1 MLKTGVFQTPS
12 EVYAVYEVTEPGF
25 YRIDF
30 VRNGGMFQTDIENLV
45 YSQVHRKNTKVY
57 GDSSVYELWESL
69 RHKILEMKLDTDTD
83 SKWENGVYKTTVTSV
98 NSKSGCSMKVYKEMN
113 TIISEEIVIDNCFI
127 SMDTSDIVYGVKL
140 DPMNIDEYTTLRVD
154 RSTLN
159 TDNPEL
165 PYHSLETLRRTYD
178 IEHLFKEDYV
188 VADTVDVADKRIADI
203 YSADPEL
210 LGVDTET
217 TGLDVNIYGE
227 DKIVGII
234 LAQDEHTSTY
244 FPFRMETMSNLPLE
258 YMEKLDKLVRHF
270 IDRTTAHNGKFDR
283 KAFLRE
289 GFDYCFKHDS
299 MQGSI
304 VLNPEIKKGAHE
316 LKNLVYEMT
325 GRRFLELSDI
335 FVNKKD
341 INFSILPKEIVKIYA
356 CPDSCNAIRLTK
368 YQLKE
373 IPKFQRK
380 LYELECALSP
390 VKADNE
396 YFGMRVDIAEYEKQ
410 YKNCNYIQQTLLDV
424 FRRLTR
430 CDDNINSSK
439 VLSQLI
445 YGKMHCDVLS
455 RTKTGAPSTSTAA
468 INKLAAKK
476 RTKVSVVVDDIKDL
490 YGNVVVSGKKLSEAE
505 YPALLVLSTYKKYNK
520 LITAFYA
527 RFERTMK
534 TGRVF
539 FWINQN
545 GAATG
550 RQSSPMHQLPPALKK
565 VILSD
570 TPDHDLWG
578 PDYSQV
584 ELRMIAYLANQK
596 DLIELCKDPD
606 NDIHRAI
613 GSLILNCE
621 MWEITPE
628 ERSKGKRRNFGVV
641 YLISKYGLATQLFGP
656 GATEE
661 QIEFADKQ
669 LNDFY
674 RRFRR
679 IDRYIKE
686 NEAKVQRQGYM
697 ETKWLHRRRLFPE
710 VFDPDLDPRKK
721 ASILRMGNNVP
732 VQGTAADYLKMSEV
746 NMYRYI
752 REKGWYDDVA
762 SGGFPKVR
770 LMLSIHDENLISA
783 HKSIPY
789 EEIIRMITLGMEI
802 PVEGAPPFFV
812 QPAKLT
818 NWADHE
824 NDALPLPIRFRDKLI
839 LDYERTG
846 VSVINEQNY
855 VQLIKDF
862 RMNQLK
868 EYMDGLIKEYGR
880 DYKSVGE
887 HVRHPSLS
895 HQLIDV
901 YHDELKGFEG
911 TQAEKITEATRLYL
925 SDATV
930 SNVVNLERAE
940 DRELKEENEVVY
952 GSIEDLVN
960 FDENGEVVYE
970 ETDHEDASD
979 VWYTENKDAEE
990 VKKHAENKPQ
1000 YAWELADTLVL
1011 DVADMPNNK
1020 INEVLSYV
1028 HQFNDP
1034 DGFFKVM
1041 LVYGEKLL
1049 DTGMRVE
1056 SFDIDAINQYVIER
1070 INVA

>member
-1 MLKTGVFQTPS
+1 MLKTGVFKTPE
-12 EVYAVYEVTEPGF
+12 EVFAVYEVTEPGF

-30 VRNGGMFQTDIENLV
+30 VRNGGAFQMDVENV
-45 YSQVHRKNTKVY
+45 AYSQVHKKQTKVF
-57 GDSSVYELWESL
+57 GDGSIYEKWETL
-69 RHKILEMKLDTDTD
+69 RHKALEMKLDTDVD
-83 SKWENGVYKTTVTSV
+83 SYWDNGVYKTLVTAT
-98 NSKSGCSMKVYKEMN
+98 SKKNDCTIKTYKEMN
-113 TIISEEIVIDNCFI
+113 STVSEEIVIDGYFI
-127 SMDTSDIVYGVKL
+127 SLDASDVVYGVKL
-140 DPMNIDEYTTLRVD
+140 DPMNIDEYTTLRVNS
-154 RSTLN
+154 STIM
-159 TDNPEL
+159 TDNPDL
-165 PYHSLETLRRTYD
+165 PYHSLETLRRTLD
-178 IEHLFKEDYV
+178 IEHLFEEDFV
-188 VADTVDVADKRIADI
+188 VADTVEIADQRLAEI
-203 YSADPEL
+203 DAANPEL

-217 TGLDVNIYGE
+217 TGLDVNIYGT
-227 DKIVGII
+227 DLIVGII

-244 FPFRMETMSNLPLE
+244 FPFRMETMQNLPLE
-258 YMEKLDKLVRHF
+258 YIKKVDAIVRKY
-270 IDRTTAHNGKFDR
+270 IDRTTAHNKKFDR
-283 KAFLRE
+283 KAFLRD

-304 VLNPEIKKGAHE
+304 ILNPVIKKGAHE
-316 LKNLVYEMT
+316 LKNLIYEMT
-325 GRRFLELSDI
+325 GKRYLELSDI
-335 FVNKKD
+335 FINKKD
-341 INFSILPKEIVKIYA
+341 INFAILPKEIVRLYA
-356 CPDSCNAIRLTK
+356 CPDSCNAIKLTK
-368 YQLKE
+368 YQLQT
-373 IPKFQRK
+373 IPVYQHK
-380 LYELECALSP
+380 LYELECALSD

-396 YFGMRVDIAEYEKQ
+396 YFGIRVDVKEYERQ
-410 YKNCNYIQQTLLDV
+410 YQNCNYIQKTLLDA
-424 FRRLTR
+424 FRRLTHT
-430 CDDNINSSK
+430 DENINSSR

-476 RTKVSVVVDDIKDL
+476 KDKVDVVVDDIKDL
-490 YGNVVVSGKKLSEAE
+490 YGEVIISGKKLSEAK

-550 RQSSPMHQLPPALKK
+550 RQSSPMHQLPPQLKK

-570 TPDHDLWG
+570 TPEHDLWG

-584 ELRMIAYLANQK
+584 ELRMIAYLAGQK

-613 GSLILNCE
+613 GSLILGCE

-656 GATEE
+656 GATKE
-661 QIEFADKQ
+661 QIEFADQQ
-669 LNDFY
+669 LKDFY

-679 IDRYIKE
+679 IDRFIKD
-686 NEAKVQRQGYM
+686 NEAKVQARGYM

-710 VFDPDLDPRKK
+710 VFDPDLDPRKR

-732 VQGTAADYLKMSEV
+732 VQGTAADYLKFSEV

-818 NWADHE
+818 NWADHD

-846 VSVINEQNY
+846 VSVINEGNY

-862 RMNQLK
+862 RMTQLK
-868 EYMDGLIKEYGR
+868 EYMDGLIKEYGT
-880 DYKSVGE
+880 DYKVVGQ

-895 HQLIDV
+895 HQLIET
-901 YHDELKGFEG
+901 YHEELKSFEG
-911 TQAEKITEATRLYL
+911 TQAEKLVEATKFYMSDESTSVAVTFDRQEDTEITEANAIEYG
-925 SDATV
+925 D
-930 SNVVNLERAE
+930 LEE
-940 DRELKEENEVVY
+940 
-952 GSIEDLVN
+952 LVN

-970 ETDHEDASD
+970 ETEQEDISEM
-979 VWYTENKDAEE
+979 WYTDNEDAEE
-990 VKKHAENKPQ
+990 LKKHAENKPI
-1000 YAWELADTLVL
+1000 YAWELADTLVVDTVDL
-1011 DVADMPNNK
+1011 PNNK
-1020 INEVLSYV
+1020 IDEVLSYL
-1028 HQFNDP
+1028 HGMSDP
-1034 DGFFKVM
+1034 DGFFSVQ
-1041 LVYGEKLL
+1041 LIYGERLL
-1049 DTGMRVE
+1049 DTKMRIE
-1056 SFDIDAINQYVIER
+1056 SFDINEVNDFVIER
-1070 INVA
+1070 IGAA